1 MQTCPTSPLSVDG
14 LHVNVARLNQNEQN
28 NSARHQLSKVSKY
41 ADFTEGIALDRKHLR
56 VKLALAHHTPPMDM
70 KQENFVEIVNANYQN
85 YSY

>member
-41 ADFTEGIALDRKHLR
+41 ADFTEGIAQDQKLRR
-56 VKLALAHHTPPMDM
+56 VKLVLAHDIQPMHT
-70 KQENFVEIVNANYQN
+70 KHENSAESANKN
-85 YSY
+85 